1 MVRGEYECEY
11 KLGLRNV
18 YNSISDLQSVVFQS

>member
-1 MVRGEYECEY
+1 MVRGEYEYEY

-18 YNSISDLQSVVFQS
+18 YNYISDLQSVVFQS